1 MIRIPKQAWPLTA
14 LGLAVLISAA
24 STPARAA
31 ELCGWLTETADAEGV
46 HEFSL
51 WLEADAYVAF
61 FYKMTGKGVVSE
73 GMKAYSPGSGTF
85 SLRPT
90 AAEKA
95 WGFGASVSPPA
106 EIDIVAEIHAPPKS
120 VFDEEETPL
129 LARFV
134 FQRHVT
140 EDEKKAPTDF
150 AKRQCATLPSGR

>member
-1 MIRIPKQAWPLTA
+1 MIQIRKHAGPLAA
-14 LGLAVLISAA
+14 LGLAALISAA
-24 STPARAA
+24 GAPARAA
-31 ELCGWLTETADAEGV
+31 ELCGWLTETADAEKV

-51 WLEADAYVAF
+51 WLEADANVAF

-85 SLRPT
+85 SLRPK

-95 WGFGASVSPPA
+95 WGFGTSLSPPA

-120 VFDEEETPL
+120 VFDEAETPL

-134 FQRHVT
+134 FQRHVS
-140 EDEKKAPTDF
+140 EDEKKPPTEF
-150 AKRQCATLPSGR
+150 ARRQCATLPASR